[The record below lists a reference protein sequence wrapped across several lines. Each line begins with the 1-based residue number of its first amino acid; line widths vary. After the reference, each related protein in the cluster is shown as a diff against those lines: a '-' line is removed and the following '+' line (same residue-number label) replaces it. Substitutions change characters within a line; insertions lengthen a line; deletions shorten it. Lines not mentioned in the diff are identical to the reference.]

1 MTKLETQIASM
12 VANHEDF
19 ILDADG
25 VDADIHVVTN
35 FFSEGV
41 WLCAHND
48 ECNINNWVKVTRLA

>member
-1 MTKLETQIASM
+1 MMTLATQIASM
-12 VANHEDF
+12 VANH
-19 ILDADG
+19 ADYIVAPVG
-25 VDADIHVVTN
+25 VDWNKHSVVN